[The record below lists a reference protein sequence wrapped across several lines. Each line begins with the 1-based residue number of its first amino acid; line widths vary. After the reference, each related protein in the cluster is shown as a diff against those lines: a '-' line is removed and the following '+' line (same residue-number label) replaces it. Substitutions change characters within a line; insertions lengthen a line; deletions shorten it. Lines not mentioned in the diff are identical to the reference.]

1 MGAKAV
7 IIGASGLV
15 GNQLLKFLL
24 IDKQIDQVISLGRK
38 ELPVSSDKLR
48 QIIVDFQNLNEIV
61 ENLHADFLFCC
72 VGTTIKTAGSQENFR
87 NVDYEIPK
95 SLAQLAVKH
104 NIGTMIVISSLGA
117 DAQSSNF
124 YLRTKGEMEKVVQSY
139 PIQRTVFVQ
148 PSLLL
153 GNRNEYRFGER
164 IATVFMQL
172 FSFAFVGS
180 IRKYRAITSE
190 NLAKAMIHIAFDP
203 KLIGVILS
211 DKLEILSKRN

>member
-1 MGAKAV
+1 MGAKV
-7 IIGASGLV
+7 IIVGTSGLV

-24 IDKQIDQVISLGRK
+24 FDKRIDQIISLGRK

-48 QIIVDFQNLNEIV
+48 QIIVDFQNLNGIV

-87 NVDYEIPK
+87 NVDYEIPR

-139 PIQRTVFVQ
+139 PILRTVFVQ

-190 NLAKAMIHIAFDP
+190 KLAKAMINIAFDP
-203 KLIGVILS
+203 KLNGVISS

>member
-180 IRKYRAITSE
+180 IRKYRAISSE
-190 NLAKAMIHIAFDP
+190 KLAKAMIHIAFDP